1 MDLFP
6 QIVVGTPQKI
16 VARRLHSTQ
25 TSIQEA
31 TASKV
36 TVSVGDRSSNL
47 LGTE

>member
-6 QIVVGTPQKI
+6 QIVVVTPQKI
-16 VARRLHSTQ
+16 VARRLHATQ